1 MKILVVGG
9 GGREHSLVWK
19 LNQSSRTEKVF
30 CAPGNAGIARE
41 AEVVPVDVT
50 DIPALVR
57 FAREEGVGLTC
68 VGPELPLTLGIVD
81 AFEEAGLR
89 IFGATQAAAE
99 IEGSKVFTKNLM
111 EKYSIPTGAYRVFNE
126 PGPAKEYLRQVSAP
140 IVVKADG
147 LAAGK
152 GAIVCQTLEEADEA
166 VRLVMEERAFGSAGD
181 QVVIEEFLTGEE
193 ASFLAFT
200 DGKTVLPLATSQDHK
215 PIFDGD
221 RGPNTGGMGAYSPAP
236 VVTKELFDQTMDKI
250 MIPTVRAMASEG
262 RPYKGVLYAG
272 LMIRDGRAKVLE
284 FNARFGDPEAQPLFM
299 RLDGDLVDI
308 MEAVIDERLDKVTL
322 NWHDDASICVVMASG
337 GYPGPYDN
345 GKVISGIEEADALE
359 DVKVFHAG
367 TSEEGGR
374 IVTAGG
380 RVLGVTA
387 RGGDIPQAIER
398 AYRACGLISW
408 DGAQYRKDIGAKA
421 LKSVSYTHLR
431 AHET

>member
-19 LNQSSRTEKVF
+19 LNQSPKAKKVF

-41 AEVVPVDVT
+41 AAVVPIEVT

-57 FAREEGVGLTC
+57 FALEEKIGLTC

-81 AFEEAGLR
+81 AFEKAGLR
-89 IFGATQAAAE
+89 VFGASQAAAE
-99 IEGSKVFTKNLM
+99 IEGSKVFTKDLL
-111 EKYSIPTGAYRVFNE
+111 EKYSIPTGSYRVFTE
-126 PGPAKEYLRQVSAP
+126 PGPAREYLREVGAP

-152 GAIVCQTLEEADEA
+152 GAIVCQTLDEADEA
-166 VRLVMEERAFGSAGD
+166 VRLVMEERAFGDAGD
-181 QVVIEEFLTGEE
+181 KVVIEEFLTGEE

-215 PIFDGD
+215 PVFDGD

-236 VVTKELFDQTMDKI
+236 VVTKELFDQAMNEI
-250 MIPTVRAMASEG
+250 MIPTVEAMASEG

-272 LMIRDGRAKVLE
+272 LMIKDGRARVLE

-299 RLDGDLVDI
+299 RLDGDLVEI
-308 MEAVIDERLDKVTL
+308 MDAVIDERLDEITL

-337 GYPGPYDN
+337 GYPGPYDK
-345 GKVISGIEEADALE
+345 GKVISGIDKADALE

-367 TSEEGGR
+367 TSEEAGQ

-387 RGGDIPQAIER
+387 RGKDIGQAIER
-398 AYRACGLISW
+398 AYRACDLITW
-408 DGAQYRKDIGAKA
+408 DGVQYRKDIGAKA
-421 LKSVSYTHLR
+421 QKYI
-431 AHET
+431 